1 MAKFLVLYKKIGKYG
16 VRIMFIEATP
26 PPDEA
31 ARRAEEQAL
40 LKQDLMEVSAQLNT
54 AITSES
60 YIRDFAESEKE
71 SQQLES
77 QLNSPVSNPS
87 VELDDCQI
95 GDWKGKWIMNPESE
109 HSEIADVPERPRD
122 ILKREDITIKDK
134 ELTKEDVENGV
145 TLGSYT
151 AEYDEFV
158 VNRFTVSPETA
169 EYIQESTQQSI
180 TPEIAENK
188 VNNTLRQLSV
198 IFHENLHR
206 KNNIYDGMG
215 MLGDTPINAIK
226 KDRLTETTAKAVEYL
241 AIAQL
246 YTTLKEQ
253 GVKNLSIDGEIK
265 PLESMLDLCPNLRET
280 IEKNGFDVSNKQS
293 VRNVVKAASDYWHD
307 ELKPLYTD
315 QHANAGRQASKEQLS
330 LATQLQIAQEDPDK
344 RYQETSERMMAN
356 VYIGSNTYVDLN
368 HCRDLLDTMNKE
380 EAQQI
385 INEYNITTPQRPSKE
400 TLMAVDKYLEQ
411 KGAHTDEEKQAMLEE
426 AFVKIIY
433 RDADADQELK
443 NLMLRDGGSIRYS
456 DGLIETHIPN
466 SNLVTLGKDDGK
478 TFVVNSFTDF
488 IKKSDKSNANENS
501 ASVQKDEKANNN
513 QLSQQ
518 QMNQIINQARGR

>member
-1 MAKFLVLYKKIGKYG
+1 
-16 VRIMFIEATP
+16 MFIQATP

-40 LKQDLMEVSAQLNT
+40 LKQDLMEVSAQVNT
-54 AITSES
+54 NITQES
-60 YIRDFAESEKE
+60 FIRDFAESEKE
-71 SQQLES
+71 SQQLEA

-87 VELDDCQI
+87 ADIDKCQI
-95 GDWKGKWIMNPESE
+95 GNWQGSWVINPDKE
-109 HSEIADVPERPRD
+109 HSTIADVPERPRD
-122 ILKREDITIKDK
+122 VLTRDDITIENR
-134 ELTKEDVENGV
+134 ELTKEDLTNGV
-145 TLGSYT
+145 TLGSYK
-151 AEYDEFV
+151 AEYDQL
-158 VNRFTVSPETA
+158 TVHHFNVSEETANFITEHSQQSLTPET
-169 EYIQESTQQSI
+169 
-180 TPEIAENK
+180 AENK
-188 VNNTLRQLSV
+188 VNNVLRQLSV
-198 IFHENLHR
+198 LYHENLHR
-206 KNNIYDGMG
+206 KHNIYDGMG
-215 MLGDTPINAIK
+215 LLGDTPTNAIK
-226 KDRLTETTAKAVEYL
+226 EDRLTETTAKATEYL

-280 IEKNGFDVSNKQS
+280 IEKNGFNVNDPQS

-307 ELKPLYTD
+307 EIKPLYEN
-315 QHANAGRQASKEQLS
+315 QHANAANNNINESVS
-330 LATQLQIAQEDPDK
+330 FATQLRTAREDPDK
-344 RYQETSERMMAN
+344 RYEETAQRMLSD
-356 VYIGSNTYVDLN
+356 VYIGSNTAVDLN
-368 HCRDLLDTMNKE
+368 HCRDLLDTMSTE
-380 EAQQI
+380 EAQKI
-385 INEYNITTPQRPSKE
+385 MDNHNITPPQRPSEE
-400 TLMAVDKYLEQ
+400 TLMAVDRYLEQ

-426 AFVKIIY
+426 AFIKIID
-433 RDADADQELK
+433 RAPDADQELK
-443 NLMLRDGGSIRYS
+443 KIMLREGGSIRYS
-456 DGLIETHIPN
+456 DGLVETHIPN